1 MILVQYVMQVPKNS
15 KMSFSSKSTRTFFWI
30 NRYVVIVTY

>member
-15 KMSFSSKSTRTFFWI
+15 KMSFSCKSTCTFFWI